1 MSDITIAVATLPN
14 EAQAVVDQY
23 VERFGLTSVPLV
35 ERGIGGR
42 IRKCSTDT
50 SVGLVILTEQLYETV
65 IEKLPSLENDNQL
78 AEKLFIYKGSI
89 DKLNEFLASM
99 LGEDL
104 NTSMSRGSIDV
115 SAIDVS
121 TDNEVAEEVEEQP
134 RGTEEAPVEIIESSQ
149 TTEVSVDEERGT
161 SETEP
166 IASVTEEPVENT
178 EVHSSEGVSTE
189 AKNGAFSEAEPTS
202 QGGIDTP
209 ISSEITAS
217 EENIISDG
225 IIVENKRLKDELATK
240 ELLVRNL
247 MQQVE
252 DNNAGTDTS
261 SLVETIRQ
269 LRDDIV
275 VRDNQIVDLKAQLAS
290 SSTED
295 TTELNKQ
302 LTDSQTAYIQ
312 LDFDF
317 KKLKSSAE
325 ADREQLKALQGA
337 KVIADTELKK
347 EKERVSAL
355 TEELKNLNERVKT
368 LSEDN
373 AELDVLRARVADFE
387 RSEGTHQAEKVALKD
402 ANLRVDNLTIELKN
416 KDDTIASLND
426 KIAKGKESAE
436 ALGTQI
442 ADLTTAKKKAE
453 EDLATAQNQI
463 ASLNEQCT
471 EKTNQINELKG
482 TIATATNEKN
492 DLQSTLNSKQ
502 TDMDN
507 LSSQLDEITSQKNV
521 LEKQVSDLNDQLAS
535 AKEKG
540 KETSESLESQMKT
553 LKADK
558 QNLESQLLAKDGQIK
573 NDDVK
578 IEKLNEMVE
587 SLNSQIKALGNQ
599 LADAN
604 AKVLDSVNKVDDYD
618 NLSLEVER
626 LKGELASKDATR
638 NADSVQI
645 TAELANVKNQLE
657 QKDSII
663 DSLTTDKSNLEME
676 LEKAK
681 NELNSKTASNS
692 DVSAEIS
699 NLQHQLTEA
708 NSELAKLKVDSSN
721 DNTSLTKKVDEL
733 TSANSDLE
741 SKLGRSNTE
750 IEELRNKLSQSKG
763 VSSSKFASFDRMS
776 GMKSANSY
784 KLDSIDTL
792 RGNNFMVVASGSGES
807 VREVSNQ
814 IAKTLVSQPSN
825 HFVIIDVSSDSN
837 IDITLNC
844 SSVKPMSDWLVTGQ
858 GNLKDYVSRS
868 KVYKNV
874 VLFSTSL
881 TYTNDLG
888 FLTIDWD
895 ARLNTIY
902 SMFGS
907 NVKYIINVGNLNSLT
922 AKILFNN
929 FARVMPSTVLIKATP
944 YNLRTMLLLL
954 AGLNSLSKTKVEF
967 IGYSQSQSKVTD
979 MFVTTVKQKYTA
991 ENITNNGLPI

>member
-23 VERFGLTSVPLV
+23 VDRFGLAAVPLV
-35 ERGIGGR
+35 EKGIGGR

-50 SVGLVILTEQLYETV
+50 SVGLVILTEQLYDVV
-65 IEKLPSLENDNQL
+65 IEKIPSMKDNKQL
-78 AEKLFIYKGSI
+78 AEKLFIYKDSI

-104 NTSMSRGSIDV
+104 NTSMSKGTIDV

-121 TDNEVAEEVEEQP
+121 TDSEVAKDIEEQP
-134 RGTEEAPVEIIESSQ
+134 RGIEEASAEILESSQ
-149 TTEVSVDEERGT
+149 PTEVIEEKAT
-161 SETEP
+161 
-166 IASVTEEPVENT
+166 ASAIEEQAENT

-189 AKNGAFSEAEPTS
+189 AKNGAFLEAEPTS
-202 QGGIDTP
+202 QGTIDTS
-209 ISSEITAS
+209 ISSEIKAS
-217 EENIISDG
+217 DKNIISDD

-312 LDFDF
+312 LEFDF
-317 KKLKSSAE
+317 KKLKSSAD
-325 ADREQLKALQGA
+325 ADKEQLKALQGD

-347 EKERVSAL
+347 EKERVSSL
-355 TEELKNLNERVKT
+355 TDELKNLNERVKT

-387 RSEGTHQAEKVALKD
+387 RSEGTHQAEKAALKD
-402 ANLRVDNLTIELKN
+402 ANLRVDNLTVELKN
-416 KDDTIASLND
+416 RDNKIASLTD
-426 KIAKGKESAE
+426 KLTRGKESSE

-442 ADLTTAKKKAE
+442 AELTSAKKKTE
-453 EDLATAQNQI
+453 EDLVTAQNQI
-463 ASLNEQCT
+463 TSLNEQCT

-482 TIATATNEKN
+482 NIATAINEKN
-492 DLQSTLNSKQ
+492 ELQSTLNSKQ
-502 TDMDN
+502 TEMDN
-507 LSSQLDEITSQKNV
+507 LSSRIDELTSQNGV
-521 LEKQVSDLNDQLAS
+521 LEKQVADLNDQLAS
-535 AKEKG
+535 AKERG
-540 KETSESLESQMKT
+540 KETSEGLESQMKT

-573 NDDVK
+573 NDNIK

-587 SLNSQIKALGNQ
+587 SLNSQIKSLSKQ
-599 LADAN
+599 LTDAN
-604 AKVLDSVNKVDDYD
+604 AKVLDSVNKVNDYD
-618 NLSLEVER
+618 NLSLEVDR
-626 LKGELASKDATR
+626 LKTELASKDATHD
-638 NADSVQI
+638 ADSVQT

-657 QKDSII
+657 QKDNII
-663 DSLTTDKSNLEME
+663 DNLTTEKSNLEME

-681 NELNSKTASNS
+681 NELNSKTVSDS

-699 NLQHQLTEA
+699 NLQHQLTKA
-708 NSELAKLKVDSSN
+708 NSELAKLKVDSST

-750 IEELRNKLSQSKG
+750 IEELRTKLAQIKE

-784 KLDSIDTL
+784 RLDSIDAT
-792 RGNNFMVVASGSGES
+792 RGSNFMVVASGSGES

-844 SSVKPMSDWLVTGQ
+844 SSVKPMSDWLTTGQ

-907 NVKYIINVGNLNSLT
+907 NVKYIINVGNLNSLI

-954 AGLNSLSKTKVEF
+954 AGLNSLSRTRVEL
-967 IGYSQSQSKVTD
+967 IGYSQKQSNITD
-979 MFVTTVKQKYTA
+979 MFVNTVKQKYTA
-991 ENITNNGLPI
+991 ESITNNGLLI